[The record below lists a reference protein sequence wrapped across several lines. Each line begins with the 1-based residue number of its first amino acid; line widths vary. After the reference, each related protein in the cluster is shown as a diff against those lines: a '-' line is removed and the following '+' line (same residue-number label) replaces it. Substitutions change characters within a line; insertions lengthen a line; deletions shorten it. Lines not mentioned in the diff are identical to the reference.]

1 MLLRANLRH
10 WSGRTRRLTANP
22 RRSDSVRRG
31 SCCAMSEDAGC
42 TPHAPSQVPALYLP
56 CSGCKPGA
64 RAGRRSSGQIELAKR
79 SNTARISPGLLPQL
93 SKELKVSFTEAHDTM
108 DSRDLVR
115 FTQHPERGPAPGS
128 GASPAASGRR
138 FLGPSSSVVLIS
150 RVSSSRGTNSVRDS
164 T

>member
-31 SCCAMSEDAGC
+31 SCCAMSEDAGL
-42 TPHAPSQVPALYLP
+42 TPNVPSQVPALYLP
-56 CSGCKPGA
+56 CSGCTSGA
-64 RAGRRSSGQIELAKR
+64 RAGRRTSGQIELAKR
-79 SNTARISPGLLPQL
+79 SNTARRSPGSLPQL
-93 SKELKVSFTEAHDTM
+93 SKELMVSFTEAHDTM

-115 FTQHPERGPAPGS
+115 FTQHPERGPYPGS
-128 GASPAASGRR
+128 GASPAAGRR
-138 FLGPSSSVVLIS
+138 FLGPSSSVVLLS